1 MGLIGLKNSMQRV
14 FMQRSALEANF
25 RWMVTGHMKNHVWV
39 DGQLRQT
46 NKQFSA
52 LKQKQKEQINQWL
65 KEETEAY
72 YSLHQCYPVGRQS
85 EDVVDNV
92 YASIERAGI
101 WIPYG
106 EVYQHYISIKT
117 RLINRLKA
125 KKNANERE
133 AELTAP
139 KDETNC

>member
-1 MGLIGLKNSMQRV
+1 M
-14 FMQRSALEANF
+14 
-25 RWMVTGHMKNHVWV
+25 
-39 DGQLRQT
+39 
-46 NKQFSA
+46 
-52 LKQKQKEQINQWL
+52 
-65 KEETEAY
+65 KEETEAFY
-72 YSLHQCYPVGRQS
+72 RLHQRYSVGRQS

-125 KKNANERE
+125 KESVNQQKEGRADSKANNA
-133 AELTAP
+133 TV
-139 KDETNC
+139 C

>member
-1 MGLIGLKNSMQRV
+1 MLSAIEGLTDIR
-14 FMQRSALEANF
+14 R
-25 RWMVTGHMKNHVWV
+25 MVIKRMKNHVWV

-52 LKQKQKEQINQWL
+52 LKQKQKEQITQWL

-72 YSLHQCYPVGRQS
+72 YKLHQRYPVGRQS

-125 KKNANERE
+125 KESANQQEE
-133 AELTAP
+133 GLADSKVDHGTV
-139 KDETNC
+139 C

>member
-1 MGLIGLKNSMQRV
+1 MAKGR
-14 FMQRSALEANF
+14 
-25 RWMVTGHMKNHVWV
+25 
-39 DGQLRQT
+39 DGGVLQPASVL
-46 NKQFSA
+46 S
-52 LKQKQKEQINQWL
+52 
-65 KEETEAY
+65 
-72 YSLHQCYPVGRQS
+72 VGRQS

-125 KKNANERE
+125 KKNAMSVRRSLPPQGRD
-133 AELTAP
+133 ELLTPFQEPFQLRIPCNCCVFRFQTVVWNFSFSIFEKWFP
-139 KDETNC
+139 KAFFFTSK

>member
-1 MGLIGLKNSMQRV
+1 MTLIVAEG
-14 FMQRSALEANF
+14 FMDIKR
-25 RWMVTGHMKNHVWV
+25 MVIGHMKNHVWV

-46 NKQFSA
+46 NKQFSD
-52 LKQKQKEQINQWL
+52 LKQKQKEQIPQWM
-65 KEETEAY
+65 KEETEVFY
-72 YSLHQCYPVGRQS
+72 RLHQRYPVGRQS

-125 KKNANERE
+125 KESVNQQKEGRADSKANNA
-133 AELTAP
+133 TV
-139 KDETNC
+139 C

>member
-1 MGLIGLKNSMQRV
+1 MTLIVAEG
-14 FMQRSALEANF
+14 FMDIKR
-25 RWMVTGHMKNHVWV
+25 MVIGHMKNHVWV

-46 NKQFSA
+46 NKQFSD
-52 LKQKQKEQINQWL
+52 LQQKQKEQIPQWM
-65 KEETEAY
+65 KEETEAFY
-72 YSLHQCYPVGRQS
+72 RLHQRYPVGRQS

-106 EVYQHYISIKT
+106 EVYQHYISIKK

-125 KKNANERE
+125 KESVNQQKEGRADSKANNA
-133 AELTAP
+133 TV
-139 KDETNC
+139 C

>member
-1 MGLIGLKNSMQRV
+1 MTLIVAEG
-14 FMQRSALEANF
+14 FMDIKR
-25 RWMVTGHMKNHVWV
+25 MVIGHMKNHVWV

-46 NKQFSA
+46 NKQFSD
-52 LKQKQKEQINQWL
+52 LKQEQKEQTTQWM
-65 KEETEAY
+65 KEETEAFY
-72 YSLHQCYPVGRQS
+72 RLHQRYPVGRQS

-125 KKNANERE
+125 KESVNQQKEGRADSKANN
-133 AELTAP
+133 T
-139 KDETNC
+139 TVC

>member
-1 MGLIGLKNSMQRV
+1 MTLIVAEG
-14 FMQRSALEANF
+14 FMDIKR
-25 RWMVTGHMKNHVWV
+25 MVIGHMKNHVWV

-46 NKQFSA
+46 NKQFSD
-52 LKQKQKEQINQWL
+52 LKQKQKEQITQWM
-65 KEETEAY
+65 KEETEAFY
-72 YSLHQCYPVGRQS
+72 RLHQRYSVGRQS

-101 WIPYG
+101 WVPYG

-125 KKNANERE
+125 KESVNQQKEGRADSKANNA
-133 AELTAP
+133 TG
-139 KDETNC
+139 C

>member
-1 MGLIGLKNSMQRV
+1 MTLIVAEG
-14 FMQRSALEANF
+14 FMDIKR
-25 RWMVTGHMKNHVWV
+25 MVIGHMKNHVWV

-46 NKQFSA
+46 NKQFSD
-52 LKQKQKEQINQWL
+52 LKQKQKEQIPQWM
-65 KEETEAY
+65 KEETEAFY
-72 YSLHQCYPVGRQS
+72 RLHQRYPVGRQS

-106 EVYQHYISIKT
+106 EVYQHYISIKK

-125 KKNANERE
+125 KESVNQQKEGRADSKANNA
-133 AELTAP
+133 TV
-139 KDETNC
+139 C

>member
-1 MGLIGLKNSMQRV
+1 MTLIVAEG
-14 FMQRSALEANF
+14 FMDIKR
-25 RWMVTGHMKNHVWV
+25 MVIGHMKNHVWV

-46 NKQFSA
+46 NKQFSN
-52 LKQKQKEQINQWL
+52 LKQKQKEQIPQWM
-65 KEETEAY
+65 KEETEAFY
-72 YSLHQCYPVGRQS
+72 RLHQRYPVGRQS

-125 KKNANERE
+125 KESVNQQKEGRADSKANN
-133 AELTAP
+133 T
-139 KDETNC
+139 TVC

>member
-1 MGLIGLKNSMQRV
+1 MTLIVAEG
-14 FMQRSALEANF
+14 FMDIKR
-25 RWMVTGHMKNHVWV
+25 MVIGHMKNHVWV

-46 NKQFSA
+46 NKQFSD
-52 LKQKQKEQINQWL
+52 LKQKQKEQITQWMRE
-65 KEETEAY
+65 KTGAFY
-72 YSLHQCYPVGRQS
+72 RLHQRYPVGRQS

-125 KKNANERE
+125 KESVNQQKERRADSKANNA
-133 AELTAP
+133 TV
-139 KDETNC
+139 C